1 MRIAS
6 KMDQEEPLLGQTKS
20 QVKLLAISSFTM
32 ILFLTSAAAFAGFH
46 FFTSEK
52 LSKVWETSVG
62 VNPLLWN
69 DVGTSTPLP
78 LMTKS
83 VKFTKQ
89 NLIALVARRQQLPG
103 MLSPP
108 NAVGDYTVTNMFG
121 DNDQTQDARYIIPF
135 NTNRAAHLDFPATCN
150 NGEIVATDAAVT
162 SCSLIIGNSPKNQG
176 MLRGY
181 HDMGYVVGMNNPIGG
196 SQTYSKSPGNKG
208 FMNFPDEP
216 QSVMNGLEPGQHNNP
231 AAWHYRPALQD
242 NADDLG
248 PDEYLVVDPDLS
260 FIYYKDYTWN
270 PNPTDT
276 NFQVNFWALKCINQQ
291 WTRLIYHFTY
301 PRTGIKAEKANA

>member
-20 QVKLLAISSFTM
+20 QMKLLAISFTM
-32 ILFLTSAAAFAGFH
+32 TLFLTSAAAFAGFH

-108 NAVGDYTVTNMFG
+108 NAVGDYT
-121 DNDQTQDARYIIPF
+121 
-135 NTNRAAHLDFPATCN
+135 
-150 NGEIVATDAAVT
+150 
-162 SCSLIIGNSPKNQG
+162 SCSLII
-176 MLRGY
+176 
-181 HDMGYVVGMNNPIGG
+181 
-196 SQTYSKSPGNKG
+196 
-208 FMNFPDEP
+208 
-216 QSVMNGLEPGQHNNP
+216 
-231 AAWHYRPALQD
+231 
-242 NADDLG
+242 
-248 PDEYLVVDPDLS
+248 
-260 FIYYKDYTWN
+260 
-270 PNPTDT
+270 
-276 NFQVNFWALKCINQQ
+276 
-291 WTRLIYHFTY
+291 
-301 PRTGIKAEKANA
+301 